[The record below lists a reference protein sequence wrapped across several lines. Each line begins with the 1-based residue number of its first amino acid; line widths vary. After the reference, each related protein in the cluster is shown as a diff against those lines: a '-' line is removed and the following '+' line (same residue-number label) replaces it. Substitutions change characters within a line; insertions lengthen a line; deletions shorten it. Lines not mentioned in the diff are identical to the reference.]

1 MRIPLDYYR
10 IIGVPIEAT
19 DELLSQAYGSLLDRS
34 ASAGRSSQL
43 PLQEYSSEALDAR
56 QKLLEQAYQVL
67 SDPKA
72 RSEYNEQSE
81 SAGPSLEIADSE
93 LVGALMILQELG
105 EYELVLRLAHPYLD
119 PHHTMRGTIRSED
132 LVLTIALTC
141 LELSREQWQQGEY
154 ENAAASGETGQ
165 DLLLRFGLFPD
176 LRRVIESDL
185 DKLRPY
191 RILELLALSTESV
204 ERPQGLQLLQEM
216 LQERG
221 GIDGNG
227 NDGSGLNI
235 DDFLCFIQQL
245 RSYLTV
251 AEQQELFSGEAR
263 RPSAVASYLAV
274 YADLARGF
282 AEKSPAF
289 IARAAEMLV
298 QLGQRQDVHLEQAI
312 SALLL
317 GQTEAAN
324 HALELSGESEAL
336 TFIREH
342 SEGEPDLLPGLCLYG
357 ESWLET
363 EVFSHFRDLDNH
375 PVSLK
380 DYFAEEQVQAYL
392 GQLSA
397 SESDTVYPLVADPE
411 EVTDSDAEKSF
422 TQTLK
427 ENSNNHSVGVESNA
441 DESVTTGVG
450 TSIATIPKLQPHC
463 EALRKLCVSFAKLC
477 EALRSNRPRRPAQ
490 GVPPKASRV
499 SVPRKR
505 PACVPAVLLPKTASS
520 PRRGLKKKRSGR
532 ELIRQWLRKGVKRY
546 NGLREG
552 QLMRVGWIKANARN
566 PKLLVWLVLAV
577 ILAGGS
583 FGFVLSKLFGGPP
596 IPRKEV
602 EKLSIHLNK
611 PAVPIPP
618 IELPVDVGPKPL
630 SKEEGKKAIAA
641 WLSAKSNA
649 FGSRYQIDQLKT
661 ILVDPELKKR
671 SDNAKE
677 QKKSDSYKELEHKN
691 LTVLSVN
698 NSGENRA
705 TVIAEVRENDK
716 KFQNGKLIKND
727 DDIVKA
733 KYNLVR
739 QNSKWLIEKIEV
751 LTIISF

>member
-1 MRIPLDYYR
+1 VRIPLDYYR
-10 IIGVPIEAT
+10 ILGVPIEAT
-19 DELLSQAYGSLLDRS
+19 DELLSQAYGSLGS
-34 ASAGRSSQL
+34 SSVPGRSSQL

-56 QKLLEQAYQVL
+56 EKLLELAYQVL

-72 RSEYNEQSE
+72 RAEYNEQSE

-119 PHHTMRGTIRSED
+119 PHHTMRETIRSED

-165 DLLLRFGLFPD
+165 DLLLRSGLFPE

-216 LQERG
+216 LEERS

-227 NDGSGLNI
+227 NDRSGLNI

-251 AEQQELFSGEAR
+251 AEQQKLFSGEAR
-263 RPSAVASYLAV
+263 RPSAVASYLVV

-282 AEKSPAF
+282 AEKNPAF
-289 IARAAEMLV
+289 IVQAKEMLV
-298 QLGQRQDVHLEQAI
+298 QLGQRQDVHFELAI
-312 SALLL
+312 CALLL

-336 TFIREH
+336 TFIRQH
-342 SEGEPDLLPGLCLYG
+342 SEGEQDLLPGLCLYG

-363 EVFSHFRDLDNH
+363 QVFSHFRDLDNH

-380 DYFAEEQVQAYL
+380 EYFASEQVQAYL
-392 GQLSA
+392 EQLQL
-397 SESDTVYPLVADPE
+397 DVAD
-411 EVTDSDAEKSF
+411 SDPEKSF

-427 ENSNNHSVGVESNA
+427 SNSNNYWVGVESIA
-441 DESVTTGVG
+441 DKSVTTGVSRI
-450 TSIATIPKLQPHC
+450 TTIPKPH
-463 EALRKLCVSFAKLC
+463 
-477 EALRSNRPRRPAQ
+477 
-490 GVPPKASRV
+490 
-499 SVPRKR
+499 
-505 PACVPAVLLPKTASS
+505 ACVPAHLLPKTAPS
-520 PRRGLKKKRSGR
+520 PQRGLKKKRSGR
-532 ELIRQWLRKGVKRY
+532 ELIRQWLRRGVKRY
-546 NGLREG
+546 NGLRG
-552 QLMRVGWIKANARN
+552 QFMRVGWIKANARN
-566 PKLLVWLVLAV
+566 PKLLVWLVLAI

-583 FGFVLSKLFGGPP
+583 FGFVLSKLFGGSSPP
-596 IPRKEV
+596 LGGKQ
-602 EKLSIHLNK
+602 LSIQLNQ

-618 IELPVDVGPKPL
+618 RTVFDVQPKPL

-649 FGSRYQIDQLKT
+649 FGSRYEIDQLKT

-671 SDNAKE
+671 SESAKYLK
-677 QKKSDSYKELEHKN
+677 QSDSYWEHQHN
-691 LTVLSVN
+691 VTVLSVN
-698 NSGENRA
+698 NSGENTA
-705 TVIAEVRENDK
+705 TVIAEVREKADLYK
-716 KFQNGKLIKND
+716 NGKL
-727 DDIVKA
+727 VKD
-733 KYNLVR
+733 KSYDKTFKKVEYSLVR
-739 QNSKWLIEKIEV
+739 RHSKWLIAKIEV
-751 LTIISF
+751 

>member
-10 IIGVPIEAT
+10 ILGVPIEAT
-19 DELLSQAYGSLLDRS
+19 DELLSKAYGAQLD
-34 ASAGRSSQL
+34 SSQL
-43 PLQEYSSEALDAR
+43 PLQEYSPEALDAR
-56 QKLLEQAYQVL
+56 KKLIELAYQVL

-72 RSEYNEQSE
+72 SAEYNEQSE

-119 PHHTMRGTIRSED
+119 PHHTMRETIRSED

-165 DLLLRFGLFPD
+165 DLLLRSGLFPE

-191 RILELLALSTESV
+191 RILELLALSTESI
-204 ERPQGLQLLQEM
+204 ERLQGLQLLQEM
-216 LQERG
+216 LEERG

-227 NDGSGLNI
+227 NDRSGLNI

-263 RPSAVASYLAV
+263 RPSAVASYLVV

-282 AEKSPAF
+282 AEKNPAF
-289 IARAAEMLV
+289 IVQAKEMLV
-298 QLGQRQDVHLEQAI
+298 QLGQRQDVHFELAI
-312 SALLL
+312 CALLL

-342 SEGEPDLLPGLCLYG
+342 SEREPDLLPGLCLYG

-363 EVFSHFRDLDNH
+363 EVFSHFRDLENH

-380 DYFAEEQVQAYL
+380 EYFAEEQVQAYL
-392 GQLSA
+392 EQLSA
-397 SESDTVYPLVADPE
+397 SEESQ
-411 EVTDSDAEKSF
+411 EVTDSVADNSF
-422 TQTLK
+422 TQIEK
-427 ENSNNHSVGVESNA
+427 ENINNQQSFRVESHA
-441 DESVTTGVG
+441 GESVTTGVG
-450 TSIATIPKLQPHC
+450 IITTIPKPQPHC
-463 EALRKLCVSFAKLC
+463 EATAF
-477 EALRSNRPRRPAQ
+477 
-490 GVPPKASRV
+490 GVPG
-499 SVPRKR
+499 
-505 PACVPAVLLPKTASS
+505 VLKPKTAPS
-520 PRRGLKKKRSGR
+520 PRRGLKKKRSRR
-532 ELIRQWLRKGVKRY
+532 ELIRQWLRRGVKRY
-546 NGLREG
+546 NGLRG
-552 QLMRVGWIKANARN
+552 QFMRVGWIKANARN

-577 ILAGGS
+577 IFAGGS
-583 FGFVLSKLFGGPP
+583 FGVVLSKLFGGPKTP
-596 IPRKEV
+596 FLKGEQ
-602 EKLSIHLNK
+602 LSIQLNQ

-618 IELPVDVGPKPL
+618 RTVFDVQPKPL

-649 FGSRYQIDQLKT
+649 FGSRYEIDQLKT

-671 SDNAKE
+671 SESAKYLK
-677 QKKSDSYKELEHKN
+677 QSDSYWEHQHN
-691 LTVLSVN
+691 VTVLSVN
-698 NSGENRA
+698 NSGENTA
-705 TVIAEVRENDK
+705 TVIAEVREKADLYK
-716 KFQNGKLIKND
+716 NGKL
-727 DDIVKA
+727 VKD
-733 KYNLVR
+733 KSYDKTFKKVEYNLVR
-739 QNSKWLIEKIEV
+739 QNSKWLIAKIKV
-751 LTIISF
+751 

>member
-1 MRIPLDYYR
+1 MRISLDYYR
-10 IIGVPIEAT
+10 ILGVPIEAT
-19 DELLSQAYGSLLDRS
+19 DELLSAQLDRS

-298 QLGQRQDVHLEQAI
+298 QLGKRQDVYLEQAI
-312 SALLL
+312 CALLL

-336 TFIREH
+336 AFIREH

-380 DYFAEEQVQAYL
+380 EYFAEEQVQAYL

-463 EALRKLCVSFAKLC
+463 EALRKLCVSFAK
-477 EALRSNRPRRPAQ
+477 Q
-490 GVPPKASRV
+490 PPLASRV

-552 QLMRVGWIKANARN
+552 QLMRVGWIKANASN

-577 ILAGGS
+577 ILAAGS
-583 FGFVLSKLFGGPP
+583 FGFVLSKLFGGLP

-602 EKLSIHLNK
+602 EQLSIHLNK

-661 ILVDPELKKR
+661 I
-671 SDNAKE
+671 
-677 QKKSDSYKELEHKN
+677 
-691 LTVLSVN
+691 
-698 NSGENRA
+698 
-705 TVIAEVRENDK
+705 
-716 KFQNGKLIKND
+716 
-727 DDIVKA
+727 
-733 KYNLVR
+733 
-739 QNSKWLIEKIEV
+739 WLIQN
-751 LTIISF
+751 